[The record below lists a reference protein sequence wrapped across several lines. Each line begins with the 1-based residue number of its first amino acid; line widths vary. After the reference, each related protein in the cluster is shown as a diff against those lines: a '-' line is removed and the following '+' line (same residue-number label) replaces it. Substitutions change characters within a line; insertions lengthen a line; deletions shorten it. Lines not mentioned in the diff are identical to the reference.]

1 MPYIDP
7 KERAVLDELTDALTH
22 RIKTLP
28 AAHDVEHAGRLNY
41 VCTRLALNVFPLRK
55 YWVMALVC
63 GVFIN
68 VILEYYR
75 KWVAPYEDK
84 KIAENGDV
92 YPGEQ

>member
-1 MPYIDP
+1 MPYIIP
-7 KERAVLDELTDALTH
+7 AEREQLDELTDALTT

-28 AAHDVEHAGRLNY
+28 TSHSVDRAGRLNY
-41 VCTRLALNVFPLRK
+41 VCTRLALGLFPMRR

-75 KWVAPYEDK
+75 RWVAPYEDD
-84 KIAENGDV
+84 KIKENGDV
-92 YPGEQ
+92 YPYEP